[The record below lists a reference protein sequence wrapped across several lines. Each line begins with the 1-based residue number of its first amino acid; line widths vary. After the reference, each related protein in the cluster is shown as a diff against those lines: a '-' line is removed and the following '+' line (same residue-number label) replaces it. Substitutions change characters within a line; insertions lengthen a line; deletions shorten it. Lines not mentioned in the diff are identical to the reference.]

1 MRRWCT
7 CGLAGSVIVVSLA
20 SGSPSA
26 QRSSVLTQLDRYSRG
41 EFAAVAAELAAL
53 DDFGDLLGD
62 LKREGPAWIATG
74 ATDDRARR
82 RLAAAT
88 FALEAARAAEHTEW
102 KWVQRVIIKPPPP
115 PPGGRGFPPL
125 IQPDSLSWKPPPQ
138 LVEWG
143 CVLMRDGATPTP
155 IERIWHLAAIAVA
168 QRWGDFEFL
177 LGSPWEAR
185 GNAKDEIEHLAHVG
199 KRFPTEPR
207 VVLAQA
213 IAIEWRVW
221 SRPSRS
227 IATEAERAFERL
239 TGDPSVGAEATLR
252 LGAVRLRSRNLAGAV
267 EQLDRVETMTR
278 DRYLIYL
285 ARYFRGRARE
295 QQSRLADAERDYRG
309 AVATIPH
316 ATSATMALAAILA
329 RSDRRVEASS
339 LVEASLSARP
349 PPADPWRGYGAAD
362 DRFWPELIGRL
373 HAEIQR

>member
-1 MRRWCT
+1 MRHWCT
-7 CGLAGSVIVVSLA
+7 CLLAGSVVIASLA
-20 SGSPSA
+20 GGGASA
-26 QRSSVLTQLDRYSRG
+26 QRSSVLAQLDRYSRG

-62 LKREGPAWIATG
+62 VKRDGPAWIAAG
-74 ATDDRARR
+74 PPDDRARR

-102 KWVQRVIIKPPPP
+102 KWVHRVVIEPPPP
-115 PPGGRGFPPL
+115 FPDSPPFKPL
-125 IQPDSLSWKPPPQ
+125 IQPDSLTWKPPPQ

-143 CVLMRDGATPTP
+143 CALMREAEAPTA

-168 QRWGDFEFL
+168 QRWGDYEFL

-185 GNAKDEIEHLAHVG
+185 GNARDEIEHLAHVG

-207 VVLAQA
+207 LVLAQA

-239 TGDPSVGAEATLR
+239 TGDPAVGSEATLR
-252 LGAVRLRSRNLAGAV
+252 LGSLRLRSRNPGGAV
-267 EQLDRVETMTR
+267 ELFDRVETMTR

-285 ARYFRGRARE
+285 ARYFRGQARE
-295 QQSRLADAERDYRG
+295 QQSRLADAELDYRG
-309 AVATIPH
+309 ALATIPH

-329 RSDRRVEASS
+329 RSDRRLEAST

-349 PPADPWRGYGAAD
+349 TPVDPWRGYGAAD

-373 HAEIQR
+373 HAEIKR